1 MGSSADSGPAVAEAA
16 APAPEDPAAAVQRA
30 EDAPVEDAPATAVPA
45 QRVRAGSPAG
55 AGPDGEGPHA
65 AGADAEGADA
75 AILSAPLLADL
86 MPWSVAPLR
95 LGRGW
100 VMAPGAATL
109 RARWDALVRAEGAD
123 RDALFR
129 ATRARTARSAV
140 AQLPGR
146 AAGTG
151 RLAREAGPCPEP
163 VRVLHGAYDPQWL
176 IPDNRLIDA
185 ARPELWRV
193 ADDRQLFAVEA
204 GYAAQG
210 PAGSGGLAVVA
221 SALLPDGRSPAGR
234 PGRIRPLY
242 RRPRGREPNLAPR
255 LLRLLGRRLG
265 GKVAP
270 EDVFAWVLAAGRAT
284 PRGCAVPLTADAAVW
299 EAGVARGR
307 RLLEVQ
313 LRGARGG
320 GKPRLPGGRRP
331 YVRAAIPARPA
342 EVSYDPEEEALL
354 LGAGRISP
362 VPRAAWEF
370 TEGGVPV
377 LEQWIAAR
385 LEPAE
390 PGTLAAIRPA
400 AWPQEWTSELLEL
413 ITVLALL
420 AEAAEP
426 GADEARGP
434 EGASGAS
441 GAEIT
446 AAELHEAGVLP
457 VPASARRPASVLDH
471 HEEGPEG
478 QFALI

>member
-1 MGSSADSGPAVAEAA
+1 MGGSADGGPAVAEPAA
-16 APAPEDPAAAVQRA
+16 SATEVPAEEPPAEERPAHADSAADPPADGAPAPRRAVAKPR
-30 EDAPVEDAPATAVPA
+30 APVE
-45 QRVRAGSPAG
+45 GSSPA
-55 AGPDGEGPHA
+55 ASREP
-65 AGADAEGADA
+65 AEGDT
-75 AILSAPLLADL
+75 APLLADL
-86 MPWSVAPLR
+86 MPWGVAPLR

-100 VMAPGAATL
+100 VMAPDAASL
-109 RARWDALVRAEGAD
+109 RRRWDALVRAEGD
-123 RDALFR
+123 ERDALFR
-129 ATRARTARSAV
+129 ATRARTAHSAV

-163 VRVLHGAYDPQWL
+163 VRVLHGAYDQQWL
-176 IPDNRLIDA
+176 IPDNRLLDA

-204 GYAAQG
+204 GYVT
-210 PAGSGGLAVVA
+210 PAPGGSGGLAVVA

-242 RRPRGREPNLAPR
+242 RRPRGREPNLPPR
-255 LLRLLGRRLG
+255 LLRWLGRRLG
-265 GKVAP
+265 GKVGA

-284 PRGCAVPLTADAAVW
+284 PRGCAVPLTADPEAW
-299 EAGVARGR
+299 RAGVARGR

-331 YVRAAIPARPA
+331 YVRAALPARPA
-342 EVSYDPEEEALL
+342 EVSYDPEEEALH
-354 LGAGRISP
+354 LGEGRISP
-362 VPRAAWEF
+362 VPRGAWEF
-370 TEGGVPV
+370 TAGGVPV

-420 AEAAEP
+420 AEAADP
-426 GADEARGP
+426 GADEARGTDGTYP
-434 EGASGAS
+434 
-441 GAEIT
+441 AEIT
-446 AAELHEAGVLP
+446 AAELHEAGILP
-457 VPASARRPASVLDH
+457 APPSARRPASVLDH